1 MYPMLWLVW
10 FADLVALLTGLAL
23 LKDAF
28 VDRAS
33 VRHMW
38 ATLLAAAVQIRS
50 RQGPDLVELQRAL
63 RFGIRAALL
72 VLIVAGAGVC
82 LVFPVYTTWHGM
94 LLRTALALHMA
105 AQVPCPW
112 LRWITVGDR
121 RAQGN
126 DSPGPQRRVH

>member
-1 MYPMLWLVW
+1 MAPGMKAHLWGYNGQSPGPTIEAVEG
-10 FADLVALLTGLAL
+10 DKVRI
-23 LKDAF
+23 F
-28 VDRAS
+28 VTNRLPE
-33 VRHMW
+33 H
-38 ATLLAAAVQIRS
+38 
-50 RQGPDLVELQRAL
+50 
-63 RFGIRAALL
+63 
-72 VLIVAGAGVC
+72 
-82 LVFPVYTTWHGM
+82 TTVHWHGM